1 MSEIQTIMTADETGE
16 RLVNYA
22 RHLAEPLAKTL
33 KTSQIRKIFTEVR
46 KIEALWFD
54 QDRKVDAVRRLNMLK
69 PKMAYQAKR
78 QEKDKVS
85 PLKPLTDVLTDAINL
100 VTAVNDPEQMD
111 VRFRRFVELFEAIL
125 AYHKAFGAKE

>member
-1 MSEIQTIMTADETGE
+1 MNEIQTIMTADETGE
-16 RLVNYA
+16 GLVNYA
-22 RHLAEPLAKTL
+22 RNLAKPLAKTL

>member
-1 MSEIQTIMTADETGE
+1 MSEIQTIMTADESGE
-16 RLVNYA
+16 RLVNFA
-22 RHLAEPLAKTL
+22 RNLAEPLAKTL
-33 KTSQIRKIFTEVR
+33 KTTQIRKIFTEVR

-54 QDRKVDAVRRLNMLK
+54 EERKGDAVRRLNMLK

-85 PLKPLTDVLTDAINL
+85 PLKPLTDVLTEAINL
-100 VTAVNDPEQMD
+100 VAAVNDPNQMD
-111 VRFRRFVELFEAIL
+111 IRFKRFVELFEAIL